1 MDTISSYN
9 RKYSLAGY
17 ILLIVLL
24 LPPLALLVY
33 SGYGSVPALVTDVS
47 FLKQT
52 GLALA
57 HAALS
62 TLAALILALPG
73 IVIYAKCRSA
83 FRKLLRLILA
93 FAFCFPPLVMSMGF
107 DCLFAEG
114 GLIAELE
121 LDPVVRSAIINV
133 MLSLPVF
140 IVMVGEHWRNLD
152 LRTAQTAASTGASK
166 PDIFFRITLA
176 RLRPAIIGTFALL
189 FLRNIPDIGNLVLS
203 LVPGIVLIAVIAAAD
218 RRRIAAEAEPGEPKV
233 RMRMSNAFTVIV
245 SFIYM
250 TAVSAM
256 LIAPAVALVLKS
268 VLTEAGFSISV
279 YRSLFSALNPDFL
292 VALAFCLAVSLAS
305 ALASSFIAIHISVG
319 IAESDSGRFVAM
331 LPLAAGPMA
340 LAAGF
345 GVFYMWIPQT
355 VVAKMI
361 LALLCYI
368 LMFIPIQTMIIMPS
382 AKSVPQT
389 LRATSVSLGY
399 SDGAS
404 FRHMELKM
412 LGQVV
417 RAGIFTAFAL
427 GIGSH
432 GAAESLGLNT
442 VFAQMIRASESGNEV
457 TARAIASVILVLCFI
472 FFAFGIG
479 HTREVK
485 HNV

>member
-17 ILLIVLL
+17 LLLLVLF
-24 LPPLALLVY
+24 LPPLALLVFNGY
-33 SGYGSVPALVTDVS
+33 SAIPALVTDVS
-47 FLKQT
+47 FLRQA
-52 GLALA
+52 GLTLA
-57 HAALS
+57 YAALC
-62 TLAALILALPG
+62 TLAALILSLPG
-73 IVIYAKCRSA
+73 IVIYSKCRPA
-83 FRKLLRLILA
+83 FRNLLRVILS
-93 FAFCFPPLVMSMGF
+93 FAFCFPPLIMDMGF
-107 DCLFAEG
+107 GCLFAEG
-114 GLIAELE
+114 GLIAPIH
-121 LDPVVRSAIINV
+121 LDPMIRTAVIRV

-166 PDIFFRITLA
+166 PGIFFRITLVK
-176 RLRPAIIGTFALL
+176 LRPAIIGTSALL
-189 FLRNIPDIGNLVLS
+189 FIRNMADIGNAVLS

-233 RMRMSNAFTVIV
+233 RMRMSNAFTVII

-256 LIAPAVALVLKS
+256 LIAPAVALVLRS
-268 VLTEAGFSISV
+268 VLTETGFSVSV
-279 YRSLFSALNPDFL
+279 YRSLFSVMNLDFL
-292 VALAFCLAVSLAS
+292 VALAFCAAVSLAS
-305 ALASSFIAIHISVG
+305 ALVSSFIALHISVG

-331 LPLAAGPMA
+331 LPLAAGPLA

-345 GVFYMWIPQT
+345 GAFYMWIPQT
-355 VVAKMI
+355 VAAKMI
-361 LALLCYI
+361 LTLLCYI
-368 LMFIPIQTMIIMPS
+368 LMFIPIQTMIILPS

-399 SDGAS
+399 SNGAS
-404 FRHMELKM
+404 FRHIELKM
-412 LGQVV
+412 LGPVV
-417 RAGIFTAFAL
+417 RAGFFTAFAL
-427 GIGSH
+427 GIGSY

-442 VFAQMIRASESGNEV
+442 VFAQMTRASENGNEV

-479 HTREVK
+479 HKREVK